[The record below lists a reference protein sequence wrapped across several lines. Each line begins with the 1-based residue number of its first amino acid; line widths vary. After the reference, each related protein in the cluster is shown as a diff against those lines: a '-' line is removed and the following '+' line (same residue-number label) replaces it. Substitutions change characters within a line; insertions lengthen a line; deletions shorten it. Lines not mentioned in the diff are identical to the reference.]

1 LGQAS
6 GVKCG
11 VGYDFQL
18 LENVPA
24 EPHDAKVDFIFTPS
38 RGVRRRRH

>member
-1 LGQAS
+1 
-6 GVKCG
+6 VKCG
-11 VGYDFQL
+11 IGHDFQL

-38 RGVRRRRH
+38 RCVKTAGKF